1 MSKDYENVLEDLALV
16 YRLKEQAEAHKKE
29 SDALLAGTRALLT
42 ARNEKE
48 LYTKMFGIFRSLYS
62 YDVCFVLENDSKGK
76 MRCTNTTHPALL
88 DTMWDVDETLSR
100 AIKSSPVALFNV
112 KLQPT
117 WREHLHLFDTPVT
130 SALLCPFRV
139 HHQQAVMVFC
149 HQTLGFYT
157 QEYVD
162 MANRYRTFTQQMSM
176 SVQAKLMALETIK
189 LKEEKAQVE
198 KSLISSEKMASLG
211 LLAAGVAHEI
221 NNPIAFVNS
230 NMMFIKEVLPSLSSM
245 QDIVQELAEAATDEE
260 RAAVAEKAKQWT
272 SNNKIGPIVDEI
284 ADICEESGE
293 GLNRVTEIITSLR
306 SFSHSSDVLDDD
318 TVNINDCI
326 TNGLRLV
333 NSELKHKVTINTE
346 LADIPLIRG
355 RTGKLNQV
363 LVNLFVN
370 AAQAMDNGGTLTV
383 TTQCKYLDDNDV
395 VIVTVQDTGSGIEK
409 DDLEKLFDPFY
420 TTKPT
425 GKGTGLGLYIS
436 FSIIESMGG
445 KIEVNSE
452 VNVGTT
458 FTLQLPVA
466 NGDSE
471 TGDIESGDSEIGV
484 GNADSANANKA
495 P

>member
-62 YDVCFVLENDSKGK
+62 YDVSFVLENDSKGK
-76 MRCTNTTHPALL
+76 MRCTNATLPALL
-88 DTMWDVDETLSR
+88 DSHWNIDETLSR
-100 AIKSSPVALFNV
+100 AIKRSPVALFNV
-112 KLQPT
+112 KLQPS
-117 WREHLHLFDTPVT
+117 WREHLALFDTPIT

-176 SVQAKLMALETIK
+176 SVQAKLMALETVK

-230 NMMFIKEVLPSLSSM
+230 NMMFIKDVLPSLTSM
-245 QDIVQELAEAATDEE
+245 QNIVQELAGATTDEE
-260 RAAVAEKAKQWT
+260 RAAVAEKAKQWE
-272 SNNKIGPIVDEI
+272 SDNKLGPIVDEI
-284 ADICEESGE
+284 SDICDESEE
-293 GLNRVTEIITSLR
+293 GLNRVTDIITSLR
-306 SFSHSSDVLDDD
+306 AFSHSSDVTDDD
-318 TVNINDCI
+318 TANINDCV

-333 NSELKHKVTINTE
+333 NSELKHKATIKTH
-346 LADIPLIRG
+346 LADIPLVRG
-355 RTGKLNQV
+355 KTGKLNQV

-370 AAQAMDNGGTLTV
+370 AAQAMEVGDTLSV
-383 TTQCKYLDDNDV
+383 TTSCERVDNKNM
-395 VIVTVQDTGSGIEK
+395 VIVKVEDTGSGIEK

-436 FSIIESMGG
+436 FSIIDSMGG
-445 KIEVNSE
+445 QIKVRSE

-466 NGDSE
+466 TDSSI
-471 TGDIESGDSEIGV
+471 DILS
-484 GNADSANANKA
+484 
-495 P
+495 

>member
-42 ARNEKE
+42 ARDEKE

-62 YDVCFVLENDSKGK
+62 YDACFVLENDSKGK
-76 MRCTNTTHPALL
+76 MRCTNTTHPALMGTL
-88 DTMWDVDETLSR
+88 WDVDDTLSR
-100 AIKSSPVALFNV
+100 AIKLSPVALFNV
-112 KLQPT
+112 KLQPS

-130 SALLCPFRV
+130 SALLCPYKV

-149 HQTLGFYT
+149 HKTLGFYT

-162 MANRYRTFTQQMSM
+162 MANRYRTFTQQMAM

-230 NMMFIKEVLPSLSSM
+230 NMMFIKDVLPSLTSM
-245 QDIVQELAEAATDEE
+245 QEIVQELAGATSEKE
-260 RAAVAEKAKQWT
+260 RSAVAEKAKRWI
-272 SNNKIGPIVDEI
+272 SSNKIGPIVDEI
-284 ADICEESGE
+284 SDICEESGE

-306 SFSHSSDVLDDD
+306 SFSHSSDVSDDD
-318 TVNINDCI
+318 TVNINECI

-333 NSELKHKVTINTE
+333 NSELKDKATVVTE
-346 LADIPLIRG
+346 LANVPLIRG
-355 RTGKLNQV
+355 KAGKLNQV

-370 AAQAMDNGGTLTV
+370 AAQAMNGGGTLTV
-383 TTQCKYLDDNDV
+383 KTTYDYLDDNHMV
-395 VIVTVQDTGSGIEK
+395 VVSVQDTGIGIEK
-409 DDLEKLFDPFY
+409 SDVEKLFDPFY

-436 FSIIESMGG
+436 FSIIESIGG
-445 KIEVNSE
+445 SITVDSE

-458 FTLQLPVA
+458 FTLHLPAAV
-466 NGDSE
+466 DSDDE
-471 TGDIESGDSEIGV
+471 E
-484 GNADSANANKA
+484 
-495 P
+495 

>member
-48 LYTKMFGIFRSLYS
+48 LYTKLFGVFRSLYS
-62 YDVCFVLENDSKGK
+62 YDSCFVLENDSKGK
-76 MRCTNTTHPALL
+76 MRCTNATHPQLL
-88 DTMWDVDETLSR
+88 DTLWSVDDTLSR
-100 AIKSSPVALFNV
+100 SIKSSPVALFNV

-117 WREHLHLFDTPVT
+117 WREHLALFDTPVT
-130 SALLCPFRV
+130 SALLCPFRI
-139 HHQQAVMVFC
+139 HQEQAVMVFC
-149 HQTLGFYT
+149 HKTLGFYT

-162 MANRYRTFTQQMSM
+162 MANRYRTFTQQIAM
-176 SVQAKLMALETIK
+176 SVQAKLMALETVK
-189 LKEEKAQVE
+189 LKEEKARVE

-230 NMMFIKEVLPSLSSM
+230 NMMFIKDILPSLTSM
-245 QDIVQELAEAATDEE
+245 QNIVQELANATSEEE
-260 RAAVAEKAKQWT
+260 RNAVAEKAKQWT
-272 SNNKIGPIVDEI
+272 SDNKIGPVVDEI

-306 SFSHSSDVLDDD
+306 AFSHNSDVSDDD
-318 TVNINDCI
+318 TVNINNCI

-346 LADIPLIRG
+346 LDDIPLIRG
-355 RTGKLNQV
+355 KTGKLNQV

-383 TTQCKYLDDNDV
+383 KTKCDNKEDNEV
-395 VIVTVQDTGSGIEK
+395 VIVTVQDTGCGIEK
-409 DDLEKLFDPFY
+409 GDLEKLFDPFY

-445 KIEVNSE
+445 KIMVDSE

-458 FTLQLPVA
+458 FTLQLPV
-466 NGDSE
+466 
-471 TGDIESGDSEIGV
+471 TSGDV
-484 GNADSANANKA
+484 KTDVDNVDSANAKKA

>member
-42 ARNEKE
+42 ARNEQE

-76 MRCTNTTHPALL
+76 MRCTNSTHPQLIGTL
-88 DTMWDVDETLSR
+88 WDVDDTLSR
-100 AIKSSPVALFNV
+100 AIKSSPVALFNI

-117 WREHLHLFDTPVT
+117 WQAHLPLLEAPIT
-130 SALLCPFRV
+130 SALYCPFRV
-139 HHQQAVMVFC
+139 HHQQAVMVFG

-230 NMMFIKEVLPSLSSM
+230 NMMFIKEVLPSLTNM
-245 QDIVQELAEAATDEE
+245 QEIVAELAMAKDDEQ
-260 RAAVAEKAKQWT
+260 RAHIADKAKQWV
-272 SNNKIGPIVDEI
+272 SGNKIGPIVDEI
-284 ADICEESGE
+284 ADICEESAE

-306 SFSHSSDVLDDD
+306 AFSHSSDVSDDD
-318 TVNINDCI
+318 TVNINHCI

-333 NSELKHKVTINTE
+333 NSEMKHKVTIETD
-346 LADIPLIRG
+346 LADVPLIQG
-355 RTGKLNQV
+355 KTGKINQV

-370 AAQAMDNGGTLTV
+370 AAQAMDEGGKLTV
-383 TTQCKYLDDNDV
+383 RSYCDAQSNGSH
-395 VIVTVQDTGSGIEK
+395 VIVKVKDTGSGIEK
-409 DDLEKLFDPFY
+409 SDLEKLFDPFY

-436 FSIIESMGG
+436 FSIIDSMGG
-445 KIEVNSE
+445 KIEVDSE

-458 FTLQLPVA
+458 FTLTLPVA
-466 NGDSE
+466 SDENR
-471 TGDIESGDSEIGV
+471 
-484 GNADSANANKA
+484 ANLDD
-495 P
+495 